1 MMEILNPIQNFLF
14 PSGIFG
20 STYFFALGVILLFAM
35 LLWAI
40 RVPVWVVLIILSPFL
55 VIGGGNLIS
64 ASIPAWI
71 KGLVLA
77 IGIPALLGIGY
88 MFFTSGNK

>member
-1 MMEILNPIQNFLF
+1 MMEILQPIQNFLF

-40 RVPVWVVLIILSPFL
+40 RVPVWVVFIILAPFL
-55 VIGGGNLIS
+55 FIGGANLIS
-64 ASIPAWI
+64 ASVPAWI
-71 KGLVLA
+71 KGLV
-77 IGIPALLGIGY
+77 IMGVFALLGTGY
-88 MFFTSGNK
+88 MLFTSGNK